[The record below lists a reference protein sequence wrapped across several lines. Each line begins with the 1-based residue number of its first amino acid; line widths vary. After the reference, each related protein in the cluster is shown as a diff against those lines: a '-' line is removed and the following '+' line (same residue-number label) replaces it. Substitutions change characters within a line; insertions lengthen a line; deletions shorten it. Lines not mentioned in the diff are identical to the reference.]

1 MVERPPA
8 IWVEQPLTEFFY
20 NLISHLYVMSPRVK
34 HFLSVTSALG
44 VLAGLGLFAY
54 WLISKFITYLSAVPK
69 EIGAALIA
77 GVATVF
83 VATLTIVVG
92 KYFERKRELDAL
104 YREKKTEIYD
114 EFLKGFFDHYF
125 SGAEESPT
133 QSPEDLVRFL
143 REFTRKLL
151 LWSGPEPIAA
161 FVRWKDHLAK
171 GVPDA
176 QSLFLTEQFILAIR
190 KDLRHSNEGIPKG
203 VFAKLFLR
211 EGTLFLALAEKNPNI
226 TLAQLAE
233 LEKLLVA
240 SQERSDG

>member
-1 MVERPPA
+1 M
-8 IWVEQPLTEFFY
+8 
-20 NLISHLYVMSPRVK
+20 NPRAK
-34 HFLSVTSALG
+34 SFLSAMVGLVVVILLG
-44 VLAGLGLFAY
+44 SFAY
-54 WLISKFITYLSAVPK
+54 WLITTFLAYLSAIPK

-77 GVATVF
+77 GTATVF
-83 VATLTIVVG
+83 VATLTVVVG
-92 KYFERKRELDAL
+92 KYFERKRELDSL
-104 YREKKTEIYD
+104 HREKKTEIYD

-133 QSPEDLVRFL
+133 QSPEDLVRFF

-190 KDLRHSNEGIPKG
+190 KDLRHNNEGIPKG
-203 VFAKLFLR
+203 FFAKLFLR
-211 EGTLFLALAEKNPNI
+211 EGSLFLAIAEQNPNI
-226 TLAQLAE
+226 TLDQLAE
-233 LEKLLVA
+233 LEKSFVA
-240 SQERSDG
+240 SQERFDG